1 MVTVLMMSEKIAT
14 LGRLNARYFDI
25 EVMTS

>member
-14 LGRLNARYFDI
+14 LGCLNARYFDI